1 MEDNIILKADSYKI
15 SHHLQ
20 YPPNTTRIF
29 SYFESRGGKFDK
41 SVFFG
46 LQYILKKHLVGQVVT
61 LEAVNKAESF
71 FEKHFPKESPKLFNR
86 AGWELIIEKHGGK
99 LPLKIKAVR
108 EGTVLPVQNV
118 LFTVENTDPEIPWLV
133 NYFETLLVQ
142 AWYPMTV
149 ATNSYYQ
156 KLVIERYMKETADTL
171 EKVPFMLHDF
181 GYRGSTSDESAG
193 IGGAAH
199 LVNFQGTDTL
209 RGIITAAEYYG
220 PDDLMAGF
228 SVPATEH
235 STMTSWGRLGEKDAV
250 EHLINNIPEGPLS
263 IVSDSY
269 DIWAMLEEVFGGDL
283 KEKVVT
289 RKGGPIIVRPD
300 SGDPPTMVVK
310 VLGIL
315 GDKFGSE
322 KNGKGFKLLPPY
334 IRVIQGD
341 GVDLE
346 SLGKI
351 LEEMKENEWSADNLV
366 FGSGGGLLQK
376 VNRDTMKCAFKCSYA
391 VIGGEEVEVF
401 KEPITDKK
409 KTSKKGKIILV
420 KEDGEFKTIKE
431 SEKGPGQ
438 DDELVC
444 VFENGEM
451 VKEWTFE
458 EVRKRAETKPEKE

>member
-1 MEDNIILKADSYKI
+1 MEENIILKADSYKI

-41 SVFFG
+41 CLFFG
-46 LQYILKKHLVGQVVT
+46 LQYILKKWLAGVVVT
-61 LEAVNKAESF
+61 PEVVNKAESF
-71 FEKHFPKESPKLFNR
+71 FDKHFPKESPKLFNR
-86 AGWELIIEKHGGK
+86 AGWERIIHEHGGK

-108 EGTVLPVQNV
+108 EGTVLPVKNV
-118 LFTVENTDPEIPWLV
+118 LFTVENTDPQLPWLV

-156 KLVIERYMKETADTL
+156 KVVIERYMRETADSL

-181 GYRGSTSDESAG
+181 GYRGSTCDEAAG
-193 IGGAAH
+193 VGGAAH
-199 LVNFQGTDTL
+199 LVNFMGTDTL

-220 PDDLMAGF
+220 PEDMMAGF

-235 STMTSWGRLGEKDAV
+235 STMTSWGRDGEKAAV
-250 EHLINNIPEGPLS
+250 DHLMTNIPEGPLS

-269 DIWAMLEEVFGGDL
+269 NIWTMLEEVFGGEL
-283 KEKVVT
+283 KEKVE
-289 RKGGPIIVRPD
+289 RREGGPIIVRPD

-315 GDKFGSE
+315 GDKFGSSM
-322 KNGKGFKLLPPY
+322 NAKGYKMLPHY

-346 SLGKI
+346 SLEQI
-351 LEEMKENEWSADNLV
+351 LEMMKENEWSADNLV

-391 VIGGEEVEVF
+391 VIDGKEVEVF

-409 KTSKKGKIILV
+409 KTSKKGKLLLV

-431 SEKGPGQ
+431 SEKGAGQ

-444 VFENGEM
+444 VFENGNM
-451 VKEWTFE
+451 AIEWTFE
-458 EVRKRAETKPEKE
+458 EVRRRAQTRPEKE